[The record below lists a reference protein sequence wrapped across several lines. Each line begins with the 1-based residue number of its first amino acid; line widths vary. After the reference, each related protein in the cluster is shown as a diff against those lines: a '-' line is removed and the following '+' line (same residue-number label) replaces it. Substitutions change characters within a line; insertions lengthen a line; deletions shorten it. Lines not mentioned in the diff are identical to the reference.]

1 MTKKEF
7 YEEAVLRVAAALVKV
22 LDETSEGIIDN
33 PEARTKLADT
43 AREVAHEL
51 TAACYGA
58 ERPEPKVEPGDK
70 MEWHSM
76 EEGTPQQRSMYLIA
90 ENRNGTPFCRI
101 AQYDPRRDLWRPWES
116 PFRGAMSPT
125 YLGEPLS
132 DVQLSYV
139 THWMRVI
146 APETL
151 QLADED

>member
-7 YEEAVLRVAAALVKV
+7 YEEAVLRVAAALVKAIAEINPDIFVV
-22 LDETSEGIIDN
+22 LKEQD
-33 PEARTKLADT
+33 KLADT

-58 ERPEPKVEPGDK
+58 ERPKPKVEPGDN

-116 PFRGAMSPT
+116 PT

-132 DVQLSYV
+132 DAQLSYV

-146 APETL
+146 APETI
-151 QLADED
+151 QPADED

>member
-7 YEEAVLRVAAALVKV
+7 YEEAVLRVAAALVKAIAEINPDIFVV
-22 LDETSEGIIDN
+22 LKEQD
-33 PEARTKLADT
+33 KLADT

-58 ERPEPKVEPGDK
+58 ERPKTKVEPGDN

-116 PFRGAMSPT
+116 PT

-132 DVQLSYV
+132 DAQLSYV

-146 APETL
+146 APETI
-151 QLADED
+151 QPADED

>member
-33 PEARTKLADT
+33 PEARTKLAET

-58 ERPEPKVEPGDK
+58 ERPKQKVDPVDN

-116 PFRGAMSPT
+116 PT

-132 DVQLSYV
+132 EAQLSYV

-151 QLADED
+151 QPADED

>member
-7 YEEAVLRVAAALVKV
+7 YEEAVLRVASALVKAMAEINPDIFIV
-22 LDETSEGIIDN
+22 LKEQD
-33 PEARTKLADT
+33 KLADT

-58 ERPEPKVEPGDK
+58 ERPKPKVELGDN

-116 PFRGAMSPT
+116 PT

-132 DVQLSYV
+132 DAQLSYV

>member
-7 YEEAVLRVAAALVKV
+7 YEEAVLRVAAALVKAIAEINPDIFVV
-22 LDETSEGIIDN
+22 LKEQD
-33 PEARTKLADT
+33 KLADT

-58 ERPEPKVEPGDK
+58 ERPKPKVEPGDN

-116 PFRGAMSPT
+116 PT
-125 YLGEPLS
+125 YLGAPLT
-132 DVQLSYV
+132 DAQLSYV

-151 QLADED
+151 QPSDED

>member
-7 YEEAVLRVAAALVKV
+7 YEEAVLRVAAALVKAIAEINPDIFVV
-22 LDETSEGIIDN
+22 LKEQD
-33 PEARTKLADT
+33 KLADT

-58 ERPEPKVEPGDK
+58 ERPKPKVEPGDN

-116 PFRGAMSPT
+116 PT

-132 DVQLSYV
+132 EAQLSYV

-146 APETL
+146 APETI
-151 QLADED
+151 QPADED